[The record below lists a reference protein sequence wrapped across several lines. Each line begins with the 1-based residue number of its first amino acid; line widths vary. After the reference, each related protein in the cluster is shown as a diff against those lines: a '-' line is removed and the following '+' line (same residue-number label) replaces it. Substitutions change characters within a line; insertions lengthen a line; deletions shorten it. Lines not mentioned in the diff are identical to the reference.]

1 MLQKLT
7 HADFDDF
14 FALLEESFPLDEY
27 RPYEEQRALLDD
39 PRYCAYVLFEGGEIK
54 ALMTVWQIADFAFL
68 EHFAVAP
75 ACRNQGLGAK
85 ILGEIKQL
93 LASRLVLEAELPETE
108 LAKRRIGF
116 YQRNGFA
123 LNEYPYLQPSYG
135 KGREAVPLFLM
146 TTGGGLSAQEQ
157 L

>member
-54 ALMTVWQIADFAFL
+54 LDLPWEQTDMVDALKA
-68 EHFAVAP
+68 
-75 ACRNQGLGAK
+75 
-85 ILGEIKQL
+85 
-93 LASRLVLEAELPETE
+93 
-108 LAKRRIGF
+108 
-116 YQRNGFA
+116 A
-123 LNEYPYLQPSYG
+123 L
-135 KGREAVPLFLM
+135 
-146 TTGGGLSAQEQ
+146 
-157 L
+157 